1 MTTAVNMER
10 VAKLLGSEYS
20 YITTQ
25 QKGKNVGR
33 KLRHPYMQRKDC
45 DGGGWYSTHTLSDG
59 DLLLAILN
67 KAAEM
72 GHVPALEVA
81 KPDLSEVRIWPRKGR
96 TSWTNFYHAF
106 GTTPLE
112 AAIAAFVQLPEKP

>member
-1 MTTAVNMER
+1 MER
-10 VAKLLGSEYS
+10 VAKLLGEGYRWHVPPSAS
-20 YITTQ
+20 
-25 QKGKNVGR
+25 G
-33 KLRHPYMQRKDC
+33 LRGWMVWPMTKHPM
-45 DGGGWYSTHTLSDG
+45 TDG

-67 KAAEM
+67 KAADM

-106 GTTPLE
+106 GKTPLE
-112 AAIAAFVQLPEKP
+112 AAIAAFVQLPEQP